1 LLTYVHNT
9 FLKKFL
15 FFLIFTALC
24 FTPLYCFAEISFSEI
39 NKELNTGDWKIR
51 MAAIEK
57 LENNQA
63 EEAIDILMRAA
74 GDWRE
79 YWPVQIKAIQF
90 LGEARNPKAV
100 DVLLSIFNSYSQVFH
115 CPAIKSYTALALG
128 NFRGNAKVVA
138 SLIEGLKNNELLI
151 REASIKA
158 LGNIGDAA
166 AVPHLIPLLQNKSIA
181 IRLST
186 LKALENIGDPSVIP
200 HFRTVAEKDPDTTVK
215 KEAIIALDNFHKI

>member
-1 LLTYVHNT
+1 
-9 FLKKFL
+9 
-15 FFLIFTALC
+15 
-24 FTPLYCFAEISFSEI
+24 
-39 NKELNTGDWKIR
+39 
-51 MAAIEK
+51 M
-57 LENNQA
+57 
-63 EEAIDILMRAA
+63 
-74 GDWRE
+74 
-79 YWPVQIKAIQF
+79 
-90 LGEARNPKAV
+90 
-100 DVLLSIFNSYSQVFH
+100 
-115 CPAIKSYTALALG
+115 
-128 NFRGNAKVVA
+128 VA